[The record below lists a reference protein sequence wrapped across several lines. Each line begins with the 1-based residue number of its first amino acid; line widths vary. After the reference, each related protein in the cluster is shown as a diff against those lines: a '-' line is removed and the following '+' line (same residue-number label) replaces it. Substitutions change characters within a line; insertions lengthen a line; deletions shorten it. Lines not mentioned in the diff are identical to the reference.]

1 MIKSNKKCGQTKIKK
16 KKYMI
21 NVDNFRKQKRM
32 FFYINKENI
41 VKQDYKLKYSFIKK
55 SKI

>member
-1 MIKSNKKCGQTKIKK
+1 MWTNKNKKEKQI
-16 KKYMI
+16 I

-41 VKQDYKLKYSFIKK
+41 IKQD
-55 SKI
+55 

>member
-1 MIKSNKKCGQTKIKK
+1 
-16 KKYMI
+16 MI

-55 SKI
+55 VKYKSNLIQLN